1 MKFLSS
7 LVCATLTVVA
17 AQGQNIVT
25 ATNFTSGSSQTNQF
39 NTNSGYERLFSVDG
53 QPNYPNGA
61 WQTTDPYNGTNGAT
75 TVLSFRTGW
84 SALQSPSGNSA
95 VLFGGYGAD
104 DGTLPGITNPSI
116 YYNFTSS
123 FAGGG
128 FDLAAST
135 VTYTVDF
142 GIVGP
147 SASLSGLYT
156 NRDYFGFSLL
166 TDTGASLASISFN
179 PFGATVVSNGL
190 RLQWEQNGTNV
201 VTNGTTFRGFEIQY
215 NALYRMTATLQGSL
229 FNLSMAGLRPQGTST
244 NISGAQINI
253 TNYAV
258 VTNQSII
265 TGGALSG
272 GFTAADFERA
282 SVDWEL
288 SSGNIASPGANY
300 MIMTANSVVSQL
312 SVIPEPGTWA
322 AGALLLV
329 LTALAIRR
337 RRALAEAK

>member
-1 MKFLSS
+1 MKFLSP
-7 LVCATLTVVA
+7 LACALLTVMA
-17 AQGQNIVT
+17 AKGQDIVT
-25 ATNFTSGSSQTNQF
+25 VTNFASGSSQTNQF

-53 QPNYPNGA
+53 QPNYPSGA

-84 SALQSPSGNSA
+84 SALSAPSGNSA
-95 VLFGGYGAD
+95 VLFGGYGAE

-116 YYNFTSS
+116 YYNFNTSIT
-123 FAGGG
+123 GGAI
-128 FDLAAST
+128 DAAAST

-147 SASLSGLYT
+147 SASLAGPPYT

-179 PFGATVVSNGL
+179 PFGATSITNGL
-190 RLQWEQNGTNV
+190 RLQWERNGTNV

-215 NALYRMTATLQGSL
+215 NALYRMTATLQGAL
-229 FNLSMAGLRPQGTST
+229 FNLSMAGLQPQGTST

-272 GFTAADFERA
+272 AFTAADFERA

-288 SSGNIASPGANY
+288 SSGSIASPGANY

-312 SVIPEPGTWA
+312 SVVPEPGTWA
-322 AGALLLV
+322 AGAALLV
-329 LTALAIRR
+329 VTAFALR
-337 RRALAEAK
+337 RRALSASK